1 MARPPSLTDV
11 TDPIVVEVVR
21 NGFVESVHRARV
33 VVTAPD
39 GTVCHRAGG
48 VDAPM
53 YPRSSAKPMQAVA
66 MLRLGHD
73 ATGELL
79 ALSGASHSGEAFHRD
94 GAVRMLRAVGLGAEA
109 LQNTPDLPLDAD
121 ARTAW
126 VRDGHGPE
134 PVAQNC
140 SGKHAGMLS
149 AAVHSGA
156 GTDDYLRPD
165 HPVQQACFTAIGD
178 LTGETPGDLAVDGC
192 GAPLWSVTLA
202 GLARAFGRIAAATD
216 GPERAVADAFR
227 DHPEWASGTT
237 RDEAALHRAVP
248 GLVCKAGAEGVHAI
262 GLPDGTG
269 IAIKVVDG
277 ASRGRAAIAAR
288 VLRGLGHDHPT
299 LTEQS
304 TAPVLGHGRPVGE
317 VRVVAPF

>member
-1 MARPPSLTDV
+1 M
-11 TDPIVVEVVR
+11 VEVVR

-33 VVTAPD
+33 VVTDPA
-39 GTVCHRAGG
+39 GSVRHRAGD

-79 ALSGASHSGEAFHRD
+79 ALSGASHSGETFHRD
-94 GAVRMLRAVGLGAEA
+94 GAVRMLEAVGLSVDA

-121 ARTAW
+121 ARTDWLRA
-126 VRDGHGPE
+126 GNGPE
-134 PVAQNC
+134 SIAQNC

-149 AAVHSGA
+149 AAVRSGA
-156 GTDDYLRPD
+156 DTTGYLRPD
-165 HPVQQACFTAIGD
+165 HPVQQACYAAVGD

-192 GAPLWSVTLA
+192 GAPLWSVTLT
-202 GLARAFGRIAAATD
+202 GLARAFGRIAVATD

-227 DHPEWASGTT
+227 AHPEWASGTT
-237 RDEAALHRAVP
+237 RDEAALHRAIP

-262 GLPDGTG
+262 GLADGTG
-269 IAIKVVDG
+269 IAVKIVDG
-277 ASRGRAAIAAR
+277 ASRGRAAIAAT
-288 VLRGLGHDHPT
+288 VLQHLGHRHPT
-299 LTEQS
+299 LTEQA